1 MRFSLPRLR
10 MPQLSLPRLR
20 LPRLPGMF
28 IFAWLFAAL
37 KGWVMGSRPKDN
49 DSLVMYDRMLLW
61 LTFGLA
67 AIGFIMVTSASMPV
81 GQRLANDPF
90 LFAKRDGLYIVLAFA
105 LAMITLRLPMDF
117 WQRHSTAMLIA
128 SIVMLLI
135 VLVVG
140 SSVNGASRWIA
151 LGPLRIQ
158 PAEFTKLSL
167 FCYIANY
174 LVRKADEVRNNLRG
188 FLKPMG
194 VIFVLA
200 LLLLAQPDLGTV
212 VVLFVTTL
220 AMLFLAGAKL
230 WQFIAIIG
238 MGISAVV
245 LLILAEPYRIRR
257 VTSFWN
263 PWEDPFGSGYQLT
276 QSLMAFGRGEMWG
289 QGLGNSVQK
298 LEYLPEAHTDFIFA
312 IIGEEL
318 GYIGVVLAL
327 LMVFFVAFRAM
338 SIGRKALEIDHR
350 FSGFLACAIGIWFSF
365 QALVNVGAA
374 AGMLPTK
381 GLTLPLI
388 SYGGSSL
395 LIMSTAIMLLLRIDY
410 ETRLEKAQAFTRGV
424 R

>member
-1 MRFSLPRLR
+1 MR
-10 MPQLSLPRLR
+10 LSLPRLR
-20 LPRLPGMF
+20 VPRVPGF
-28 IFAWLFAAL
+28 GILAWVATAL
-37 KGWVMGSRPKDN
+37 KGWVMGSREADAN
-49 DSLVMYDRMLLW
+49 SMVLYDRTLLW

-90 LFAKRDGLYIVLAFA
+90 LFAKRDGLYIIVAFVLA
-105 LAMITLRLPMDF
+105 MVTLRLPMDF
-117 WQRHSTAMLIA
+117 WQRHSTAMLLA
-128 SIVMLLI
+128 SIAMLLI

-151 LGPLRIQ
+151 FGPLRIQ
-158 PAEFTKLSL
+158 PAEFSKLSL
-167 FCYIANY
+167 FCYLANY
-174 LVRKADEVRNNLRG
+174 LVRKVDEVRNNLRG

-194 VIFVLA
+194 VILVMA
-200 LLLLAQPDLGTV
+200 VLLLAQPDLGTV

-238 MGISAVV
+238 MGISAVI

-276 QSLMAFGRGEMWG
+276 QSLMAFGRGELWG

-298 LEYLPEAHTDFIFA
+298 LEYLPEAHTDFIFS

-327 LMVFFVAFRAM
+327 LMVFFVAFSR
-338 SIGRKALEIDHR
+338 DVHR
-350 FSGFLACAIGIWFSF
+350 
-365 QALVNVGAA
+365 
-374 AGMLPTK
+374 
-381 GLTLPLI
+381 
-388 SYGGSSL
+388 
-395 LIMSTAIMLLLRIDY
+395 
-410 ETRLEKAQAFTRGV
+410 
-424 R
+424 

>member
-1 MRFSLPRLR
+1 MR
-10 MPQLSLPRLR
+10 LSLPRLKM
-20 LPRLPGMF
+20 PRLPGF
-28 IFAWLFAAL
+28 GILVWLFTAL
-37 KGWVMGSRPKDN
+37 KGWVMASRDKDS
-49 DSLVMYDRMLLW
+49 DGLIMYDRTLFCSRWGWRRSALLRSP
-61 LTFGLA
+61 GVNA
-67 AIGFIMVTSASMPV
+67 RR
-81 GQRLANDPF
+81 QRLATTCSCLPC
-90 LFAKRDGLYIVLAFA
+90 DGHIILAFG
-105 LAMITLRLPMDF
+105 LAMITYVADVAL
-117 WQRHSTAMLIA
+117 QRRYSHAIA
-128 SIVMLLI
+128 SIIMLLI

-151 LGPLRIQ
+151 FGPLRIQ

-167 FCYIANY
+167 FCYLANY
-174 LVRKADEVRNNLRG
+174 LVRKVDEVRNNLRG

-194 VIFVLA
+194 VILVLA
-200 LLLLAQPDLGTV
+200 ILLLAQPDLGTV

-276 QSLMAFGRGEMWG
+276 QSLMAFGRGEVWG

-298 LEYLPEAHTDFIFA
+298 LEYLPEAHTDFIFS
-312 IIGEEL
+312 IIGDEL

-350 FSGFLACAIGIWFSF
+350 FSGFLACSIGIWFSF

-395 LIMSTAIMLLLRIDY
+395 IMSTAIMFLLRIDY
-410 ETRLEKAQAFTRGV
+410 ETRLEKAQAFTRGS